1 MGNTTSELLALARSL
16 SPAPDRREL
25 DMLVIQGTVVSAE
38 HVSTTV
44 EPLNLKTF
52 IRSLAIP
59 VIVGGCAT
67 YKAALHLMRTGA
79 AGVLVGYTGDF
90 KEKVVLAKIG
100 KAIFH
105 RTVRP
110 GFAIRFTAKLERFD
124 VSGAATRGHV
134 DWIDPATGD
143 TERMAEITL
152 MFSHIDRNR
161 SNLQFPEHNFV
172 FTGQLMEM
180 IQVSGV
186 TDARVYDAP
195 QNPVTL

>member
-1 MGNTTSELLALARSL
+1 MRWIWVDRILEIEKGERCVAIKNVSSGEDVLYDHF
-16 SPAPDRREL
+16 PATERRPRVPVL
-25 DMLVIQGTVVSAE
+25 PHSLVIEGMAQT
-38 HVSTTV
+38 
-44 EPLNLKTF
+44 
-52 IRSLAIP
+52 
-59 VIVGGCAT
+59 
-67 YKAALHLMRTGA
+67 

-110 GFAIRFTAKLERFD
+110 GFAIRFTATLERFD